1 MKDMNQFLGA
11 WITAGVALGGV
22 IFAAIQAIA
31 NAIAKGYSTK
41 SNNETKIRLAKNAE
55 KDKQRQAINRKY
67 EYIQKTF
74 SDYLSYTASILNSH
88 NIQNLDKQTDAFG
101 RIIPLT
107 KQARNVVFY
116 IQSEIGKGNYDNA
129 MDNFESIID
138 TLSKE
143 ETSLLSQLEQHLPKD
158 CKDDSED

>member
-1 MKDMNQFLGA
+1 MLTAALTSRSWWTPHFGQVHSRTSSGFLPLLKPQN
-11 WITAGVALGGV
+11 V
-22 IFAAIQAIA
+22 FPCPF
-31 NAIAKGYSTK
+31 S
-41 SNNETKIRLAKNAE
+41 KIRLAKNAE

-74 SDYLSYTASILNSH
+74 SDYLGYTASILNSH

-129 MDNFESIID
+129 MNNFENIID

-158 CKDDSED
+158 CKDDFED